1 MKKTPT
7 PIVSLVLRARSPL
20 GRILAFV
27 TLIIPPPS
35 PHQKLAKLPFCFIK
49 KVREIIAKPIAF

>member
-1 MKKTPT
+1 M
-7 PIVSLVLRARSPL
+7 VSLVPRARSPL
-20 GRILAFV
+20 GRMLAFV
-27 TLIIPPPS
+27 TFIIPPPS